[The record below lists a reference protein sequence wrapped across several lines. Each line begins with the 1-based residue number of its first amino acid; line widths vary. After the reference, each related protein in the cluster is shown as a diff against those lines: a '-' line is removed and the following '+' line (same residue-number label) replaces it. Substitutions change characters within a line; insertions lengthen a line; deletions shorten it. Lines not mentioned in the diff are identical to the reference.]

1 MRYVLDTHA
10 WIWML
15 EAPERLP
22 PGVRR
27 LVRTASAYPI
37 GLAAISLWEVAMLV
51 HKGRLALSMP
61 IGEWVEQALDP
72 TFLSLL
78 PLTAGVA
85 LESARLPAEAPTDP
99 ADRLIIA
106 TARTRNAALI
116 TADRQIQQLP
126 AVRTLWD

>member
-1 MRYVLDTHA
+1 MRFVLDTHA

-22 PGVRR
+22 ARVRR
-27 LVRTASAYPI
+27 LVRTASSYPI

-61 IGEWVEQALDP
+61 IGEWVDQAVDP
-72 TFLSLL
+72 DFLCLL
-78 PLTAGVA
+78 PLTAAVA
-85 LESARLPAEAPTDP
+85 LESVRLPDEAPADP

-106 TARTRNAALI
+106 TACTRNAALI
-116 TADRQIQQLP
+116 TADRRIQRLP